1 MKIAYDQAK
10 RAWVLNE
17 RQLDMADVATVFDD
31 FHLTRYDS
39 NHSDVEDRYITV
51 GTMREQ
57 VVLVVWTERED
68 ERRIVTMWK
77 ANERERELLRRER
90 ERSG

>member
-1 MKIAYDQAK
+1 
-10 RAWVLNE
+10 
-17 RQLDMADVATVFDD
+17 MADAMTLFNE
-31 FHLTRYDS
+31 FHLTQYDWK
-39 NHSDVEDRYITV
+39 HSKFEDRYITV
-51 GTMREQ
+51 GTMHGQ

-77 ANERERELLRRER
+77 ANDRERELLHRER